1 MTGAW
6 FLLISAAV
14 AAADQLLK
22 RWVVSSIALGGQWPV
37 IPGVLHLTYLQ
48 NTGAAHSMFQGM
60 RWPLVVI
67 SSLCSVGIMGYLILS
82 RAKTRAGVWSK
93 VGMALV
99 LGGAVGNL
107 IDRIR
112 LGYVVDMLEVE
123 FIRYPVFNLADS
135 CIVVGGILFCVLFLF
150 FNSAAKQEEPR
161 KKQKSAF
168 PETGKLV
175 SEEPD
180 TVWTETKILEAY
192 DLERMLEAGEAAPE
206 DQDGKP
212 DGDGETPED
221 GGEETP
227 PEPAEDDRDL

>member
-1 MTGAW
+1 MANLW

-14 AAADQLLK
+14 VAGDQILK
-22 RWVVSSIALGGQWPV
+22 HWVVAHIALGGEWPV

-48 NTGAAHSMFQGM
+48 NTGAAYSMLQGM
-60 RWPLVVI
+60 RWPLVAV
-67 SSLCSVGIMGYLILS
+67 SCLCSAGIIFYLLVS
-82 RAKTRAGVWSK
+82 KTKGWSK

-112 LGYVVDMLEVE
+112 LGFVVDMFEVE

-150 FNSAAKQEEPR
+150 FTTSAKSDPEPP
-161 KKQKSAF
+161 KKQKNSAF

-175 SEEPD
+175 TEEPD

-192 DLERMLEAGEAAPE
+192 DLERMLEA
-206 DQDGKP
+206 QDA
-212 DGDGETPED
+212 ETPQE
-221 GGEETP
+221 
-227 PEPAEDDRDL
+227 EPAGGDAESSAEEDRES

>member
-1 MTGAW
+1 MASLW

-14 AAADQLLK
+14 VAGDQLLK
-22 RWVVSSIALGGQWPV
+22 HWVVAHIALGGEWPV
-37 IPGVLHLTYLQ
+37 LPGVMHLTYLQ
-48 NTGAAHSMFQGM
+48 NTGAAYSMLQGM
-60 RWPLVVI
+60 RWPLVAV
-67 SSLCSVGIMGYLILS
+67 SCLCSVGIIFYLIVS
-82 RAKTRAGVWSK
+82 KSKGWSK

-112 LGYVVDMLEVE
+112 LGFVVDMFEVE

-150 FNSAAKQEEPR
+150 FTASAKTDPEP
-161 KKQKSAF
+161 KKQQKNSAF

-175 SEEPD
+175 TEEPD

-192 DLERMLEAGEAAPE
+192 DLERMLESEDAETAPE
-206 DQDGKP
+206 ESAE
-212 DGDGETPED
+212 GDAEPSAEED
-221 GGEETP
+221 RES
-227 PEPAEDDRDL
+227 